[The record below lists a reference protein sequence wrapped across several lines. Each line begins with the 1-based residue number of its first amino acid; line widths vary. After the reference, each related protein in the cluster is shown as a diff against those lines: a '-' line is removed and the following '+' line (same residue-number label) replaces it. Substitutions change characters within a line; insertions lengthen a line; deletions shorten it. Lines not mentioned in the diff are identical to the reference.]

1 METVGAFEAKT
12 HLAALLDRVA
22 KGEKITITRHGI
34 PAAVLVPVAEGEAKL
49 SHKEIV
55 QGMRALRKRVKPS
68 DMSVQDMVSEGRRV
82 CDRWSLMLR

>member
-1 METVGAFEAKT
+1 METIGAFEAKT

-34 PAAVLVPVAEGEAKL
+34 PAAVLVPVAETEGKL

-55 QGMRALRKRVKPS
+55 EGMRALRKLVKPGK
-68 DMSVQDMVSEGRRV
+68 MSVREMVNEGRRF
-82 CDRWSLMLR
+82 

>member
-34 PAAVLVPVAEGEAKL
+34 PAALLVPVVETAAKL

-55 QGMRALRKRVKPS
+55 EGMRALRKRVKPGR
-68 DMSVQDMVSEGRRV
+68 MSVRDMVDEGRRY
-82 CDRWSLMLR
+82 